1 MIFSP
6 LTPETPLGYATAIDL
21 WFCFLY
27 RVYRFNAFDHIMCC
41 CSGARIIYLHRSI
54 FKIDQFWVQMLP
66 ERLSAQG
73 QAIQLSVQIYIIV
86 LYRIYIDYWT
96 STVYQACGWRKI
108 VRDSF
113 VNRALCLCPESI
125 FRLFIHL
132 PHFSY
137 QLQGRRMKYW
147 LKEDD
152 VVLEN
157 LL

>member
-1 MIFSP
+1 MTLFYMIFFSP
-6 LTPETPLGYATAIDL
+6 NPRNPPLATLLRLTSDSVS
-21 WFCFLY
+21 Y
-27 RVYRFNAFDHIMCC
+27 RVYRFNAFDHIGLMCC

-137 QLQGRRMKYW
+137 QLQGRRMKY
-147 LKEDD
+147 
-152 VVLEN
+152 
-157 LL
+157 